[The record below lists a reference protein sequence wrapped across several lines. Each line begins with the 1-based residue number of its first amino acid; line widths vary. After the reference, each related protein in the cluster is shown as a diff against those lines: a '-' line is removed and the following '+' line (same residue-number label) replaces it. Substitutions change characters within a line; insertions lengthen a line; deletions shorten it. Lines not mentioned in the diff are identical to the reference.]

1 MAKKVNPNN
10 LEFKNKK
17 ASFEFAY
24 IETFTAGIVLRGTE
38 IKSIRNSEITL
49 NEAYC
54 LILKDE
60 LWVRGMHIA
69 QYKDGS
75 YNNHI
80 EKSDRKLLL
89 NRREILKIKN
99 HLKDKGLTIVAT
111 KLFLTDKGY
120 AKLNIAVAKGKKLY
134 DKREDLKQKDNQ
146 REIDRVFRK

>member
-111 KLFLTDKGY
+111 KLFLTDKGF

-134 DKREDLKQKDNQ
+134 DKRQDLKQKDNQ
-146 REIDRVFRK
+146 REMDQVFRK

>member
-111 KLFLTDKGY
+111 KLFLTDKGF

>member
-17 ASFEFAY
+17 SSFEFSY
-24 IETFTAGIVLRGTE
+24 IETFTAGVVLKGTE

-49 NEAYC
+49 NDAYC
-54 LILKDE
+54 LIINDE

-69 QYKDGS
+69 HYKDGS

-89 NRREILKIKN
+89 NKREILKIKN

-111 KLFLTDKGY
+111 KLFLTDKGF

-134 DKREDLKQKDNQ
+134 DKRQDLKQKDNQ
-146 REIDRVFRK
+146 REMDQVFRK